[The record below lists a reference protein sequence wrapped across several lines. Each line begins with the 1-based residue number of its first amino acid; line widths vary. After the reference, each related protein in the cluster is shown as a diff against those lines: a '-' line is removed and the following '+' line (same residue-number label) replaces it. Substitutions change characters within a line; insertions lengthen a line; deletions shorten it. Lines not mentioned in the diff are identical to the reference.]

1 MRSVLNSRDD
11 FILGGRNV
19 HVRPIY
25 YQSVIMEQSS
35 HDKLLSHLQSNGC
48 LYHDYPGQVT
58 VMYSASIPLPD
69 LARQHFENFHI
80 FQDLE
85 CHQVKPLPYTI
96 TFQPDTYRYKR
107 FIDPF
112 NRHFLVLEFTGD
124 KDTNPLI
131 QENGYLQSSGL
142 AWEYGEYTPFLK
154 IQELEAND
162 PTPNYPLPTFP
173 LSFDKVNYQVLGE
186 VINTP
191 L

>member
-1 MRSVLNSRDD
+1 MRSVLNNRDD
-11 FILGGRNV
+11 FSIGGRNT

-25 YQSVIMEQSS
+25 YESVIMEQSS

-58 VMYSASIPLPD
+58 VMYSPSIPLPP
-69 LARQHFENFHI
+69 LAQEHFENNRI
-80 FQDLE
+80 LQDLE
-85 CHQVKPLPYTI
+85 CHQLKPLPHVI
-96 TFQPDTYRYKR
+96 TFQPDMYRYKR

-112 NRHFLVLEFTGD
+112 NCHFLVLEFIGG

-131 QENGYLQSSGL
+131 KRNRYLQHIGL
-142 AWEYGEYTPFLK
+142 IWEYGEYIPFLK
-154 IQELEAND
+154 IQMLDEHED
-162 PTPNYPLPTFP
+162 TPNYPLPDFP

-191 L
+191 T